1 MRVKRIGPG
10 LVSIDGAVWRVR
22 ASRKVCR
29 CGATRKLVLPGDLVY
44 APTKTKRSV
53 RSLRIAAEVVEEAAE
68 AGSCRRA
75 RGAIGTTPRPLWA
88 FSSLGSGRS
97 VRRAAPFFGAQRAAS
112 RTWA

>member
-53 RSLRIAAEVVEEAAE
+53 RSLRIAAEVVEETAE
-68 AGSCRRA
+68 AQARAEAIAIAEERRRRVLAGEREA
-75 RGAIGTTPRPLWA
+75 R
-88 FSSLGSGRS
+88 
-97 VRRAAPFFGAQRAAS
+97 
-112 RTWA
+112 

>member
-68 AGSCRRA
+68 AQA
-75 RGAIGTTPRPLWA
+75 RGEAIA
-88 FSSLGSGRS
+88 IAEEH
-97 VRRAAPFFGAQRAAS
+97 RRRVLAGEREAR
-112 RTWA
+112 